1 MDNQF
6 VRLAVLVCIALFLV
20 ACQPIQPPVIS
31 SDPAAA
37 TTTYIDEQGYFTVEY
52 PAEWVA
58 LGDLFADAPFPHVGI
73 GSHQEIV
80 DLSTAEQLLPEDQIG
95 VGLMLIPRAM
105 FAEAGITAETPLT
118 EVAPL
123 LLMAM
128 SGDAALTAALL
139 GDAAATPI
147 TLRNGAPAVRL
158 AFDGLTE
165 AYEITLADV
174 GDGLLLFASRIQAL
188 DHRNAALEA
197 QVDAVVDS
205 FALNATAEQVMGFIM
220 AQMGAIEAP
229 TGAAPTV
236 VFTAT
241 TDYIY
246 EGPTSIPAGLTRI
259 ELVNAGEK
267 EHMLWAVKLDE
278 GKGFEDLMG
287 VFAMFEME
295 PAFPEWMAW
304 YGGVTAGP
312 GNSAA
317 YTIDLTPGTYT
328 LFSFSEDENG
338 VMDAAKGMVATLTVT
353 EGAGAAVSP
362 PTADLRMQ
370 LVDFSFI
377 IEGKPAA
384 GAQIVEIANTGM
396 EAHEVVLLRL
406 AEGASMADVMAFM
419 MAGENAEGAPPFELS
434 GGAGPM
440 EAGMTA
446 WYEADLP
453 SGEYGIICF
462 LPSPVNEGAPHFM
475 LGMAQQVSVK

>member
-1 MDNQF
+1 MNH
-6 VRLAVLVCIALFLV
+6 RVLCAMALICFALILT
-20 ACQPIQPPVIS
+20 ACQPIQSPS
-31 SDPAAA
+31 TLGQPASAL
-37 TTTYIDEQGYFTVEY
+37 TTYTDEHGMFTVEY

-58 LGDLFADAPFPHVGI
+58 IGYLFADAPFPHVGI
-73 GSHQEIV
+73 GSHQEIM

-95 VGLMLIPRAM
+95 VALMLVPREM
-105 FAEAGITAETPLT
+105 FAEAGITAETSLA
-118 EVAPL
+118 EAAPL

-128 SGDAALTAALL
+128 ADDAELMAGLL
-139 GDAAATPI
+139 GGAAAEPV
-147 TLRNGAPAVRL
+147 TLSNGTPAVRL

-165 AYEITLADV
+165 AYQMTLADL
-174 GDGLLLFASRIQAL
+174 GDGLILFAPRIQAL
-188 DHRNAALEA
+188 DHHNTALEA
-197 QVDAVVDS
+197 QIDAVVDS
-205 FALNATAEQVMGFIM
+205 FALTASAEQVMGFIM
-220 AQMGAIEAP
+220 AQMAAMEMP
-229 TGAAPTV
+229 DDAAPTV
-236 VFTAT
+236 TFTAANYAY
-241 TDYIY
+241 D
-246 EGPTSIPAGLTRI
+246 GPESIPAGLTRI

-287 VFAMFEME
+287 VFATFETE

-338 VMDAAKGMVATLTVT
+338 EPDAAKGMVATLTVT
-353 EGAGAAVSP
+353 EGADRTVTP

-377 IEGKPAA
+377 LEGEPVA
-384 GAQIVEIANTGM
+384 GPQIVEIANTGM

-406 AEGASMADVMAFM
+406 AEGASMPDVMAFM
-419 MAGENAEGAPPFELS
+419 MAGAEVEGPSPFEFS

-475 LGMAQQVSVK
+475 LGMVQQVSVP